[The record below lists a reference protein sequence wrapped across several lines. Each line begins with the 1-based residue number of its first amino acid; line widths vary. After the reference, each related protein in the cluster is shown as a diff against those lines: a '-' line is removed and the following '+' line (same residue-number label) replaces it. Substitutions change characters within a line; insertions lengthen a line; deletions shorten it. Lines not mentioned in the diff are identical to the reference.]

1 MPAIALLAAAPL
13 HISWFTSSLRGQIKR
28 ARQARA
34 AAAAALHAETA
45 PPLSPFLLPARAHL
59 LSASSYFT
67 AHLPS
72 LSLPSPTRPSLS
84 AFRPLSFRPTAQ
96 SLRHPFARD
105 VREFFAANSR
115 DENDVLRV
123 VGATPGAMRM
133 RAGQR
138 GEDLKRF
145 GGRIRRRVVG
155 GLQAA
160 F

>member
-1 MPAIALLAAAPL
+1 MSSLVPAVALLAAAPL
-13 HISWFTSSLRGQIKR
+13 HISWFTASVRGQLKR

-34 AAAAALHAETA
+34 AVPSSTA

-72 LSLPSPTRPSLS
+72 LSLPAPSRASLASLRP
-84 AFRPLSFRPTAQ
+84 P
-96 SLRHPFARD
+96 RHPFARD
-105 VREFFAANSR
+105 VREFFAASSR